1 MGKVRELE
9 CRSID
14 IFHYLVMNFLSIVQ
28 RGRPYCAMDILY
40 LFTIMNQLDI

>member
-14 IFHYLVMNFLSIVQ
+14 IFHYLVMNFYRLY
-28 RGRPYCAMDILY
+28 RGDGILCHGY
-40 LFTIMNQLDI
+40 IILIYNNEST